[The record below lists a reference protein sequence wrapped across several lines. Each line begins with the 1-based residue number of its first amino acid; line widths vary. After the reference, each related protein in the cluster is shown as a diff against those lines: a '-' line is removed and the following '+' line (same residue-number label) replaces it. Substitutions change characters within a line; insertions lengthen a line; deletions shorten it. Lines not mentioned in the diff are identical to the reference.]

1 MFREFFS
8 AALGLK
14 LLMVGL
20 MVVTCGLIWYF
31 RSPPGIM
38 EAAVRWQD
46 GDELT
51 QYTIETPS
59 FSEMREGQI
68 QKSFAAKRFI
78 INKRS
83 FLALQ
88 VQSIH
93 EAVFEAVHMRLYRYT
108 QVGEVAPATL
118 IGDFGEM
125 IKLSAPVSKGEG
137 QTFAHQS
144 GVRIT
149 QIVMEPFVLD
159 ILLDQVPQIHL
170 EARHAQVDKDRGHI
184 RMTAATMKH
193 VQQNKTIVSETVFW
207 DEAKQVFEIPGRY
220 YAESPKGHAIAH
232 GLQVGLDFSLKAL

>member
-1 MFREFFS
+1 MSKEWFS
-8 AALGLK
+8 ASFGLK
-14 LLMVGL
+14 LLMIGL

-38 EAAVRWQD
+38 ESSVSWQEGD
-46 GDELT
+46 GLT
-51 QYTIETPS
+51 LYTIETPS
-59 FSEMREGQI
+59 FSEMRDGQI
-68 QKSFAAKRFI
+68 QKSFAAKRFV

-93 EAVFEAVHMRLYRYT
+93 EALFEAVHVRLYRYT
-108 QVGEVAPATL
+108 QAGEGAPATL

-125 IKLSAPVSKGEG
+125 IKLSTGPKGGG
-137 QTFAHQS
+137 QTFAHPS

-149 QIVMEPFVLD
+149 QIIMEPFVVD

-170 EARHAQVDKDRGHI
+170 EARHALVDPDRGQI
-184 RMTAATMKH
+184 RMTAATMKQLH
-193 VQQNKTIVSETVFW
+193 QNKTIVSETVFW

-220 YAESPKGHAIAH
+220 YAESPKGHAMAQ
-232 GLQVGLDFSLKAL
+232 GLQVGLDFLLKAL